1 MSENEDKVRHALG
14 RVLTN
19 VANYPDEVQ
28 AGLLGARLDKV
39 IDAAVAEVMASGAVE
54 HVDTL
59 HMRPLVSRVE
69 VIDGSGRGYMDYKAT
84 GVMTSLQDGGKTLKV
99 FIGSHG

>member
-1 MSENEDKVRHALG
+1 MKNEDKVRIALG

-19 VANYPDEVQ
+19 VSNYPDGV
-28 AGLLGARLDKV
+28 AHTVLGRRMDGL
-39 IDAAVAEVMASGAVE
+39 ITAAVKAVMESGAVE
-54 HVDTL
+54 QVDTL
-59 HMRPLVSRVE
+59 HMRPLVGRVE
-69 VIDGSGRGYMDYKAT
+69 VIDGSGRGYMDYEAT